1 MGFSE
6 LSPELMERPGAAKP
20 VFSYQLEPLDSKNH
34 HLRTHKVPH
43 LSIFCDFLKVVE
55 IGKNDTS
62 ISRDFFTYILLQ
74 NRSKFFEF
82 SSDAITNLILFC
94 LQSSLLHLHEVKVF
108 IASSIL

>member
-43 LSIFCDFLKVVE
+43 LSIFGHFLKAVKLE
-55 IGKNDTS
+55 NSAFHFDE
-62 ISRDFFTYILLQ
+62 FFSAQI
-74 NRSKFFEF
+74 
-82 SSDAITNLILFC
+82 
-94 LQSSLLHLHEVKVF
+94 
-108 IASSIL
+108 